1 MLSAGSSTSIAPSA
15 RPWDDRRSESRSR
28 SRIASPQAHCGSS
41 TRKAFPPPRT
51 GVWRGETDFV
61 TWQGQTIP
69 VSQIIIGHHDSQGR
83 LAFYSTIMRDMS
95 ERQRMEAALR
105 HHSEELVAANAEL

>member
-1 MLSAGSSTSIAPSA
+1 MWPSKGRIFYFNRSFSAALGRSPEREPLTIADCQPASA
-15 RPWDDRRSESRSR
+15 L
-28 SRIASPQAHCGSS
+28 RIINEEG
-41 TRKAFPPPRT
+41 FPTAART

-95 ERQRMEAALR
+95 ERQRMEETLR
-105 HHSEELVAANAEL
+105 